1 MKPKTALQKQVAGL
15 SATLRPITEAQ
26 ERWAYRHCFEHF
38 AYRTNSGTMTC
49 STADTFGKERKAIFA
64 TLSQVANNLTAE
76 LN

>member
-49 STADTFGKERKAIFA
+49 SDCG
-64 TLSQVANNLTAE
+64 L
-76 LN
+76 